1 MPEGDTVWHT
11 AQQLQEALADRTLTR
26 TDFRVPRLATADLS
40 GRRVLETVPHGKH
53 LLTRVEGGLT
63 LHSHLGMDGRWRIS
77 PPARSPG
84 GGPAHQIRAVLVT
97 EDRMATGFRLPL
109 LELLRTSEESAATGH
124 LGPDLLGP
132 GWDPDE
138 AERRLLADPARPLAE
153 ALLDQR
159 NLAGIGNVYAA
170 ELCFLAG
177 TSPWAPVGDLPDSLL
192 RRLLAAAKKLLEA
205 NKDTFDRRTTKAALR
220 SPGSA
225 RYDSDR
231 ALWVYGRAHRP
242 CHRCG
247 TEVRSGTYGP
257 PDRPRTVWY
266 CPRCQPGPGPAPAG
280 GSGRPSPRTSP
291 PHGN

>member
-11 AQQLQEALADRTLTR
+11 AQQLHEALTDRTLTR

-77 PPARSPG
+77 APARSPG
-84 GGPAHQIRAVLVT
+84 GGPAHQIRAVLTT

-132 GWDPDE
+132 DWDADE
-138 AERRLLADPARPLAE
+138 AEHRLLAGPARPLAE

-159 NLAGIGNVYAA
+159 NLAG
-170 ELCFLAG
+170 
-177 TSPWAPVGDLPDSLL
+177 TSPWTPVGDLPGTLL
-192 RRLLAAAKKLLEA
+192 PRLLAAAKKLLEA

-231 ALWVYGRAHRP
+231 ALWVYGRTHRP

-247 TEVRSGTYGP
+247 TTVRTGTYGP

-266 CPRCQPGPGPAPAG
+266 CPRCQPGPVPETSGGP
-280 GSGRPSPRTSP
+280 GRTSPRTSP
-291 PHGN
+291 PHDN